1 MENGRIEIQND
12 DELIKEEQEFPA
24 LSTMIDV
31 KGGLMGKQITIENK
45 NIGENNPVFI
55 IAEMSAN
62 HLQDFDRAIEIIR
75 VAKECGADAIKLQT
89 YRPDTI
95 TIDCRG
101 EEFLASPGSPWEGK
115 NLYELYKK
123 AYTPWE
129 WHKELFE
136 YAKKIGIICFS
147 SPFDFTA
154 IDLLEELDVP
164 AYKIASYE
172 IGDIPLIKKAAET
185 GKPII
190 LSTGIASLSDIEL
203 AIATCKSVGND
214 NIAILKCVSEYPTP
228 YEELNLRTI
237 GSISETFN
245 CVSGLSDHS
254 MGHDVDIAA
263 ITLGAKIIEKHLT
276 LSRADGG
283 PDGLFSME
291 PDEFKKMVQGIRNV
305 EKALGHVDYVLSD
318 KQINCKKRARSLYVV
333 EDVAEGE
340 VFTSKNV
347 KSIRPGLGLHTK
359 YYEEILGKIASCN
372 IKKGSAMK
380 WEYIKK

>member
-1 MENGRIEIQND
+1 MVK
-12 DELIKEEQEFPA
+12 ELC
-24 LSTMIDV
+24 IDG
-31 KGGLMGKQITIENK
+31 KKIGG
-45 NIGENNPVFI
+45 NNPTYI

-62 HLQDFDRAIEIIR
+62 HLQDFNRTKEIIR

-101 EEFLASPGSPWEGK
+101 KEFLASPGSPWEGK
-115 NLYELYKK
+115 NLFELYQE
-123 AYTPWE
+123 AYMPWE
-129 WHKELFE
+129 WHKDLFE
-136 YAKKIGIICFS
+136 YAKSIGITCFS

-154 IDLLEELDVP
+154 IDLLEELDAP

-172 IGDIPLIKKAAET
+172 LGDIPLIKKAAKT

-203 AIATCKSVGND
+203 AIDTCKSVGNE
-214 NIAILKCVSEYPTP
+214 NVAILKCVSEYPTP

-237 GSISETFN
+237 GNLAETFD
-245 CVSGLSDHS
+245 CISGLSDHS

-283 PDGLFSME
+283 ADGLFSME
-291 PDEFKKMVQGIRNV
+291 PEEFKNMVQGIRNV
-305 EKALGHVDYVLSD
+305 EKALGRVNYTLSE
-318 KQINCKKRARSLYVV
+318 KLKESKKRARSLYIV
-333 EDVAEGE
+333 EDIAKGE
-340 VFTSKNV
+340 AFTEDNL

-359 YYEEILGKIASCN
+359 YYEEIIGKISNCDL
-372 IKKGSAMK
+372 KKGTAMK
-380 WEYIKK
+380 WEFLER